1 MFVCGK
7 KVCGRRRHT
16 KMIVLQA
23 TYNQSFVQQ
32 KNKII
37 RTVKEGQSAFLDYD
51 RAYVP
56 ALEFYLK
63 ITYEENM
70 IEYSEEYSEEKMH
83 KCPKNINL

>member
-1 MFVCGK
+1 M
-7 KVCGRRRHT
+7 
-16 KMIVLQA
+16 
-23 TYNQSFVQQ
+23 YNQSFVQQ

-37 RTVKEGQSAFLDYD
+37 RTVKEGQSYIILEYDVRLAFLDYD
-51 RAYVP
+51 RAYVL